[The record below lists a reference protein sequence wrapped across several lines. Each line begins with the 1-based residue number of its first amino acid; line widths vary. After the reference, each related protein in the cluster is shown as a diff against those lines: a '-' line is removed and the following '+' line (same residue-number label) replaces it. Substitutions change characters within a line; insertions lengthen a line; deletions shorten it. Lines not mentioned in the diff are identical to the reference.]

1 MTPSIATAS
10 GIAVPST
17 CASVTTKHTK
27 SVSGGYDYYTGQTT
41 STQSMYLPLW
51 WPPRPVQRSQPG
63 EGVRTPQLLVTG
75 LLHQLLH

>member
-1 MTPSIATAS
+1 
-10 GIAVPST
+10 
-17 CASVTTKHTK
+17 
-27 SVSGGYDYYTGQTT
+27 
-41 STQSMYLPLW
+41 MYLPLW